1 MFLTGFVVGLITAFV
16 GSAVLSVVMMMLVRF
31 NPQGAQD

>member
-1 MFLTGFVVGLITAFV
+1 MFLTGFVIGIITAFV